1 MHPDATRIY
10 EAAHIHGEPRTER
23 LRLITERAMEI
34 RLPDF
39 SVRRTLRTP
48 GEELSLAAGILL
60 GEGLVAEP
68 ADLAAVRWDPARD
81 PDTVWADLLEN
92 PLISCRLPVPPPRF
106 LPFSGEELVEMTR
119 LLAES
124 QALHRAT
131 RSAHAVLV
139 MGEKAEVLGRGEDV
153 GRHNALDKALGQAF
167 LRGRLPEARAVVLT
181 CRINQDAV
189 RRACIAR
196 VGVLVSISRP
206 TARAVEMA
214 RQFGAGLALVTADPQ
229 VLAFSGMERVVAV

>member
-1 MHPDATRIY
+1 M
-10 EAAHIHGEPRTER
+10 
-23 LRLITERAMEI
+23 
-34 RLPDF
+34 
-39 SVRRTLRTP
+39 S
-48 GEELSLAAGILL
+48 
-60 GEGLVAEP
+60 EP

-81 PDTVWADLLEN
+81 PDTVWADLMANAML
-92 PLISCRLPVPPPRF
+92 SCRVPEPPALFPPLPAAD
-106 LPFSGEELVEMTR
+106 LVEMAR

-131 RSAHAVLV
+131 RSAHAVMIFGDCV
-139 MGEKAEVLGRGEDV
+139 EIVGRGEDV

-189 RRACIAR
+189 RRALLAG

-206 TARAVEMA
+206 TAQAVLMA
-214 RQFGAGLALVTADPQ
+214 RRFGAGLALVTAEPQ
-229 VLAFSGMERVVAV
+229 VMVFSGENRFTSSACATSPR